1 MKKVFYSIATWIKSL
16 FAKKSKQESKEQP
29 LPIYNVV
36 GIDENDSDED
46 LAFVKDK
53 KQAIKMFNEKNL
65 TEKLVDETWVK
76 VGKIV
81 EHKEVLKGTYKKEK
95 FTKNKKENTIFV
107 INDKKYSLTRKQEF
121 FYKEALNLFKNKEI
135 KLEGKKTTI
144 MDFVDMNDVCKKFID
159 FKFGDNII
167 QNDEMYKSY
176 YHKST
181 INYLVKI
188 GLLNK
193 HSKNQYRVLFQGY
206 KF

>member
-1 MKKVFYSIATWIKSL
+1 MKKLFYSIATWIKSF
-16 FAKKSKQESKEQP
+16 FAKKSKPKSKEYEFP
-29 LPIYNVV
+29 EIGTFEPTVIYDVYPC
-36 GIDENDSDED
+36 ED
-46 LAFVKDK
+46 DLKEDK
-53 KQAIKMFNEKNL
+53 KQILKEFNEKNL
-65 TEKLVDETWVK
+65 TQKWVSK
-76 VGKIV
+76 EQEV

-95 FTKNKKENTIFV
+95 FTKNKKENTILV
-107 INDKKYSLTRKQEF
+107 INNKKYSLTRKQEF
-121 FYKEALNLFKNKEI
+121 FYNEALNLFKNKEI
-135 KLEGKKTTI
+135 EYKGKKTTI

-159 FKFGDNII
+159 FKFGGNII

-188 GLLNK
+188 GLFNK

>member
-1 MKKVFYSIATWIKSL
+1 MKRVIYTIATWIKSL
-16 FAKKSKQESKEQP
+16 FAKKTESKKYEFPEVGTFEPQV
-29 LPIYNVV
+29 IYDVHPC
-36 GIDENDSDED
+36 EEDSE
-46 LAFVKDK
+46 LDK
-53 KQAIKMFNEKNL
+53 KQIIKDFNNKNS
-65 TEKLVDETWVK
+65 TEKWVSNELK
-76 VGKIV
+76 N

-95 FTKNKKENTIFV
+95 FTKNKKENTIIV

-121 FYKEALNLFKNKEI
+121 FYNESLNLFKNKEI
-135 KLEGKKTTI
+135 ELDGKKTTV

-167 QNDEMYKSY
+167 LNDEMYKSY

-188 GLLNK
+188 GLLHKHNK
-193 HSKNQYRVLFQGY
+193 NKYKVLFQGY